1 MQFKLSHHRSV
12 GKESTCNAGD
22 PSSSPG
28 FGRSGG
34 ERIGYPLQYSWASL
48 VTQLIEFACNAED
61 LGSIPRFRRLP
72 GEGKGY
78 PLQNS
83 GLENSVDCIVDDIA
97 KSQTRLSDFH
107 FHCNL
112 KEWILWYINCLS
124 IKLLFSMF
132 KFFKKI
138 HLFLTTLGFHCCA
151 RAFSGGGKQGLQALG
166 LQELWHGLSC
176 SEACSI
182 FLNWG
187 LNLCLLY
194 WQADS

>member
-1 MQFKLSHHRSV
+1 MGFP
-12 GKESTCNAGD
+12 GDSTD
-22 PSSSPG
+22 K
-28 FGRSGG
+28 
-34 ERIGYPLQYSWASL
+34 
-48 VTQLIEFACNAED
+48 EFACNAED

-112 KEWILWYINCLS
+112 KEWILWYINCIS

-132 KFFKKI
+132 KFFKKNSFI
-138 HLFLTTLGFHCCA
+138 FDYSGFSLLCSGFLWWWQAGAAGT
-151 RAFSGGGKQGLQALG
+151 RASGVVT
-166 LQELWHGLSC
+166 HGLSC
-176 SEACSI
+176 SEACGI
-182 FLNWG
+182 FLNRG